1 MRKHRALIATLIAPF
16 LMVVSSNSLEAAG
29 ESKFFLQD
37 HGEVRVLR
45 GLDPGTNFEPATLP
59 EEVDVAPADA
69 PPELPVE
76 PRRTRIEAGPTFTR
90 QAALQRARER
100 GITVHGALDRS
111 SQRSPKFGSN
121 RREAIAR
128 ARARGITVHRA
139 GELGWNPFSFR
150 PRDTRGIPTNRAGD
164 QGWTPYS
171 FRDDRLSGSS
181 SRNR

>member
-1 MRKHRALIATLIAPF
+1 MTKYSALFLTLIAPF
-16 LMVVSSNSLEAAG
+16 LMVASSNSLKAAG

-59 EEVDVAPADA
+59 EEIDLAPAAA

-76 PRRTRIEAGPTFTR
+76 PRVTTQTGPTFTR
-90 QAALQRARER
+90 QAALQRVRER

-111 SQRSPKFGSN
+111 SQRSPEFGSN

-128 ARARGITVHRA
+128 ARERGITIHRA

-150 PRDTRGIPTNRAGD
+150 QRDTRGVPTNRAGN

-171 FRDDRLSGSS
+171 FRDDRLSGTSS
-181 SRNR
+181 LNR

>member
-1 MRKHRALIATLIAPF
+1 MRKHRALIATMIAPF

-59 EEVDVAPADA
+59 EEIDVAPAAA

-76 PRRTRIEAGPTFTR
+76 PRLTTQTGPIFTR

-111 SQRSPKFGSN
+111 SQRPPEWGRN

-128 ARARGITVHRA
+128 ARARGITIHRA
-139 GELGWNPFSFR
+139 GQLGWNPFSFR
-150 PRDTRGIPTNRAGD
+150 PRDTRGVPINRAGD
-164 QGWTPYS
+164 QAWTPYS
-171 FRDDRLSGSS
+171 FRTDRLSGTSS
-181 SRNR
+181 LNR